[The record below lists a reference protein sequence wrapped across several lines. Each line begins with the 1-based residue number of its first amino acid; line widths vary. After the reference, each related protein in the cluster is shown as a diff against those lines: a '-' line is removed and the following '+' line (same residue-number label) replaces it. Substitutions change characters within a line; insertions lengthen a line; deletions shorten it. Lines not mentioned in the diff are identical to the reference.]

1 MKLFGRITAPTN
13 QCLEIIKTFM
23 NPITTLVVYETGTKN
38 EGEHCHFIA
47 VTEKEYKTERSCRDS
62 FSRLCHKITKEKKN
76 YSIKEFD
83 DTKLDECLR
92 YMLKDVEGHGHFC
105 KESCSLQCPANVVL
119 NGLCIARDKLVAYH
133 AAYWKNRKEL
143 KDKKERGPCWKKIY
157 DYITE
162 KDGTLFD
169 KCNINTPRKIA
180 NHVYDYFEEN
190 EKFLQNDRFIELMI
204 KTIMIQA
211 YKTTTL
217 RSSLKKSMVSN
228 WIQNFSTL
236 CYYDYQEEQPI
247 DSEDEL

>member
-1 MKLFGRITAPTN
+1 MKLFGRITAPTS
-13 QCLEIIKTFM
+13 QCLEIIKQTM
-23 NPITTLVVYETGTKN
+23 EPSSTLVVYETGTKN

-47 VTEKEYKTERSCRDS
+47 ATQREYKNERTCRDA
-62 FSRLCHKITKEKKN
+62 FSRICYKVTNEKKN

-83 DTKLDECLR
+83 DSKEDECLR
-92 YMLKDVEGHGHFC
+92 YMFKDVDGHNHFC
-105 KESCSLQCPANVVL
+105 KEECSFKCPSNVVL
-119 NGLCIARDKLVAYH
+119 NGLCVPRDKQVQYH
-133 AAYWKNRKEL
+133 ATFWKNKKEM
-143 KDKKERGPCWKKIY
+143 KDKKDRGPCWKKIY

-211 YKTTTL
+211 YKKSTL
-217 RSSLKKSMVSN
+217 RETLKRSMVDN
-228 WIQNFSTL
+228 WVQNFSTL
-236 CYYDYQEEQPI
+236 CYYDYRSDEE
-247 DSEDEL
+247 EDL